1 MLHQR
6 CLADRVAVRSRSRIL
21 MIVVQW
27 DSPERSCRWGSS
39 ALWLSDFCDL
49 ACNRPH
55 QRGHGDGVA
64 GRSGSQICMIWATV
78 GFTRG
83 VWATVGSAVV
93 GLSSQGLSMSSGAH
107 GLFSATLVLCKPIA
121 RDTASGFE
129 EGKWP
134 QDPQRPIE
142 PEELR
147 CRTGKWPGEL
157 QRCLAPPDC
166 HRGRERERERE
177 MAQRQRHRHDHTD

>member
-1 MLHQR
+1 MGLEVVRLHGALEVVGSQGGLEVLHQR

-39 ALWLSDFCDL
+39 ALWLSNFCDL

-93 GLSSQGLSMSSGAH
+93 GLSSKGLSMSSGAH
-107 GLFSATLVLCKPIA
+107 GSFSATPCLVQTDCKRYII
-121 RDTASGFE
+121 
-129 EGKWP
+129 WV
-134 QDPQRPIE
+134 
-142 PEELR
+142 
-147 CRTGKWPGEL
+147 
-157 QRCLAPPDC
+157 
-166 HRGRERERERE
+166 
-177 MAQRQRHRHDHTD
+177 